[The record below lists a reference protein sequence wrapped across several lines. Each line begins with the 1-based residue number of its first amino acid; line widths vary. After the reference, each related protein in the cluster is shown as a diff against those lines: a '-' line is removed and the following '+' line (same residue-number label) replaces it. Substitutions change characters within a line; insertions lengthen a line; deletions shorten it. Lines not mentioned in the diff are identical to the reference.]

1 MHSSGSYSREMPNKV
16 VVDPQRRRRS
26 AAIVLVLAAC
36 SSGADDEQPAPRLP
50 PAGAA
55 FDYQLGGDAPLP
67 AGVTIVARDWQGGTP
82 AGGAVYDICYVN
94 AFQSQPDVEW
104 PAEVVTDFE
113 DPAWPGEF
121 VIDLSTA
128 DTREAALH
136 RSQEMLDTCASKGFD
151 AVEFDNLDSYTRFD
165 DLPFGKDETVLYATA
180 LVQAAHDAGLAA
192 GQKNS
197 VELLGRPIGFDFA
210 VVEECGAYDE
220 CAAYGE
226 AFGDRVLAIE
236 YTVEGLAAACATLG
250 ANASVVLRD
259 LYLTTPDDPEYVH
272 ATCPSALADPP
283 ASGA

>member
-1 MHSSGSYSREMPNKV
+1 M
-16 VVDPQRRRRS
+16 
-26 AAIVLVLAAC
+26 LVAAC
-36 SSGADDEQPAPRLP
+36 AGDDEHGVDEVRP
-50 PAGAA
+50 PPSGAA

-67 AGVTIVARDWQGGTP
+67 AGVTIVARDWQAGTP
-82 AGGAVYDICYVN
+82 PGGGVYAICYVN

-104 PAEVVTDFE
+104 PAEVVTEFE

-128 DTREAALH
+128 ASRGTALQ

-165 DLPFGKDETVLYATA
+165 DLPFGEDETVLYATA
-180 LVQAAHDAGLAA
+180 LVQAAHDVGLAA

-210 VVEECGAYDE
+210 VVEDCGVYDE

-226 AFGDRVLAIE
+226 AYGDRVLAIE

-250 ANASVVLRD
+250 SGASVVLRD